1 MNREQPVWLECP
13 RPPDTHH
20 LQTGVVLPGR
30 ESGCSGQFPDPA
42 VQVGLG
48 GGAGGGHFF
57 SNSPPLGGSHKALV
71 LGRKSSCVAVQLY
84 VRLRL
89 GGKQTPDLPSGAGE
103 L

>member
-1 MNREQPVWLECP
+1 MGALGSFQTLQCKLGLE
-13 RPPDTHH
+13 
-20 LQTGVVLPGR
+20 
-30 ESGCSGQFPDPA
+30 A
-42 VQVGLG
+42 GL
-48 GGAGGGHFF
+48 GGGHFF